1 MAYNHNPFMG
11 LSNSL
16 ITAEIADVT
25 TRLKIAENKLKDTLF
40 LIPSST
46 SFAFEEIL
54 DLLPLF
60 TLYTDGSVSMSNG
73 TYTGN
78 PLKLHIKININYV
91 WYGAEYSPRYFLSV
105 KKNDEI
111 IFNVMHGMDDSVDTM
126 NKLFEDILIDLN
138 NGDHIAITLFKDDE
152 IEIHETITLLKN
164 SYISFGIV

>member
-60 TLYTDGSVSMSNG
+60 TLHTDGSVDVQRN
-73 TYTGN
+73 
-78 PLKLHIKININYV
+78 L
-91 WYGAEYSPRYFLSV
+91 YG
-105 KKNDEI
+105 
-111 IFNVMHGMDDSVDTM
+111 
-126 NKLFEDILIDLN
+126 
-138 NGDHIAITLFKDDE
+138 
-152 IEIHETITLLKN
+152 
-164 SYISFGIV
+164 